1 MTPVV
6 ANILQP
12 LIDAANWVITF
23 LADDVGLSWGL
34 AIIGLTFIT
43 RALILPLSI
52 KQIKSMRALQELQPQ
67 MKEIQEKYKDDRERQ
82 QREMMAFY
90 QENGI
95 NPLASCWPLLLQLP
109 VFLALYQLL
118 RSDDFIT
125 DVCGSPTITDCPEAA
140 FAGIESLLV
149 KPTGLELII
158 LIALFIGTQ
167 LAAGL
172 VMASRVEGPQR
183 YIMFI
188 LPIVIAPFIITQPAG
203 LAVYWISTNVWTIGQ
218 QFVVKRFAPPPHL
231 AKKEEGADGVAM
243 AKAAKPPPPPPRKK
257 KRRK

>member
-1 MTPVV
+1 VTPVV

-12 LIDAANWVITF
+12 LIDAANAVITF
-23 LADDVGLSWGL
+23 LADDIGLSWGL
-34 AIIGLTFIT
+34 SIIGLTFLT

-67 MKEIQEKYKDDRERQ
+67 MKEIQEKYKDDKERQ

-109 VFLALYQLL
+109 VFLSLYQLL
-118 RSDDFIT
+118 RSNDFIA
-125 DVCGSPTITDCPEAA
+125 DVCGSPTVTDCPQAA
-140 FAGIESLLV
+140 FAGIESLLI
-149 KPTGLELII
+149 KPEGLELVI
-158 LIALFIGTQ
+158 LIALFISTQ

-203 LAVYWISTNVWTIGQ
+203 LALYWITTNVWTIGQ
-218 QFVVKRFAPPPHL
+218 QYVVKRVAPPPEK
-231 AKKEEGADGVAM
+231 AQPEAVAG
-243 AKAAKPPPPPPRKK
+243 AKAVKAPPPPPRKK
-257 KRRK
+257 KKRR

>member
-1 MTPVV
+1 LIPVA

-23 LADDVGLSWGL
+23 LAEDIGMAWGF
-34 AIIGLTFIT
+34 AIIGLTFVT

-118 RSDDFIT
+118 RSDAFRE
-125 DVCGSPTITDCPEAA
+125 DVCGAPDVYSCPDAA
-140 FAGIESLLV
+140 FAGIESLLL
-149 KPTGLELII
+149 KPTGLELVI
-158 LIALFIGTQ
+158 LIVLFIGTQ

-218 QFVVKRFAPPPHL
+218 QFVVKRVAPPPEKVKPE
-231 AKKEEGADGVAM
+231 AVAA

-257 KRRK
+257 KKRK

>member
-1 MTPVV
+1 MTPIV

-12 LIDAANWVITF
+12 LIDAANAVITF
-23 LADDVGLSWGL
+23 LADDVGLAWGF

-67 MKEIQEKYKDDRERQ
+67 MKEIQEKYKDDKERQ

-118 RSDDFIT
+118 RSDDFIA
-125 DVCGSPTITDCPEAA
+125 DVCGSPTVTDCSEAA
-140 FAGIESLLV
+140 FAGIESLLI

-183 YIMFI
+183 YIMFV
-188 LPIVIAPFIITQPAG
+188 LPVVIAPFIITQPAG

-218 QFVVKRFAPPPHL
+218 QFIVKRIAPPPEK
-231 AKKEEGADGVAM
+231 AKPEAIAA

-257 KRRK
+257 KKRK

>member
-1 MTPVV
+1 VTPVV

-12 LIDAANWVITF
+12 LIDAANWVITW
-23 LADDVGLSWGL
+23 LADDVGMSWGL

-43 RALILPLSI
+43 RLLILPLSI

-67 MKEIQEKYKDDRERQ
+67 MKEIQQKYKDDKERQ

-125 DVCGSPTITDCPEAA
+125 DVCGSPTVTDCADAA
-140 FAGIESLLV
+140 FVGIESLLI
-149 KPTGLELII
+149 KPTGVELIV

-183 YIMFI
+183 YIMFV
-188 LPIVIAPFIITQPAG
+188 LPVVIAPFIITQPAG

-218 QFVVKRFAPPPHL
+218 QFIVKRIAPPPEK
-231 AKKEEGADGVAM
+231 AKPEAVAA

-257 KRRK
+257 KKRK

>member
-1 MTPVV
+1 VTPVV

-12 LIDAANWVITF
+12 LIDAANAVITF
-23 LADDVGLSWGL
+23 LADDLGLPWGL

-67 MKEIQEKYKDDRERQ
+67 MKEIQEKYKDDKERQ

-118 RSDDFIT
+118 RSDDFIA
-125 DVCGSPTITDCPEAA
+125 DVCGSPDVTDCADAA
-140 FAGIESLLV
+140 FAGIQSLLV
-149 KPTGLELII
+149 KPEGAELVI

-183 YIMFI
+183 YIMFV

-203 LAVYWISTNVWTIGQ
+203 LALYWITTNVWTIGQ
-218 QFVVKRFAPPPHL
+218 QYVVKRVAPPPEKAKPEAL
-231 AKKEEGADGVAM
+231 AA

-257 KRRK
+257 KKRK

>member
-1 MTPVV
+1 MIFVV

-12 LIDAANWVITF
+12 IINVFESVIKF
-23 LADDVGLSWGL
+23 LANAVGLSWGL
-34 AIIGLTFIT
+34 SIVVLTFAV

-67 MKEIQEKYKDDRERQ
+67 MKEIQEKYKDDKERQ

-109 VFLALYQLL
+109 VFLSLYQLL
-118 RSDDFIT
+118 RSNDFIA
-125 DVCGSPTITDCPEAA
+125 DVCGSPTVTDCPQAA
-140 FAGIESLLV
+140 FAGIESLLI
-149 KPTGLELII
+149 KPEGLELVI
-158 LIALFIGTQ
+158 LIALFISTQ

-188 LPIVIAPFIITQPAG
+188 LPIVIAPFIITQPAE
-203 LAVYWISTNVWTIGQ
+203 LALYWITTNVWTIGQ
-218 QFVVKRFAPPPHL
+218 QYVVKRVAPPPEK
-231 AKKEEGADGVAM
+231 AQPEAVAG
-243 AKAAKPPPPPPRKK
+243 AKAVKAPPPPPRKK
-257 KRRK
+257 KKRR

>member
-12 LIDAANWVITF
+12 LIDAANWVITW
-23 LADDVGLSWGL
+23 LADDVGMSWGL

-43 RALILPLSI
+43 RLLILPLSI

-67 MKEIQEKYKDDRERQ
+67 MKEIQQKYKDDKERQ

-125 DVCGSPTITDCPEAA
+125 DVCGSPTVTDCADAA
-140 FAGIESLLV
+140 FVGIESLLI
-149 KPTGLELII
+149 KPTGVELIV

-183 YIMFI
+183 YIMFV
-188 LPIVIAPFIITQPAG
+188 LPVVIAPFIITQPAG

-218 QFVVKRFAPPPHL
+218 QFIVKRIAPPPEK
-231 AKKEEGADGVAM
+231 AKPEAVAA

-257 KRRK
+257 KKRK

>member
-1 MTPVV
+1 MTPIV

-23 LADDVGLSWGL
+23 LADDIGLSWGL

-118 RSDDFIT
+118 RSDDFIA
-125 DVCGSPTITDCPEAA
+125 DVCGNPTITDCPQAA
-140 FAGIESLLV
+140 FAGIESLLI
-149 KPTGLELII
+149 KPTGLELVI

-218 QFVVKRFAPPPHL
+218 QFIVKRVAPPPDV
-231 AKKEEGADGVAM
+231 AKKNEEGEV
-243 AKAAKPPPPPPRKK
+243 AKPVKAPPPPPRKK
-257 KRRK
+257 KKRK

>member
-12 LIDAANWVITF
+12 LIDAANAVITF
-23 LADDVGLSWGL
+23 LADDIGLAWGF

-67 MKEIQEKYKDDRERQ
+67 MKEIQEKYKDDKERQ

-90 QENGI
+90 KENGI

-118 RSDDFIT
+118 RSDDFIA
-125 DVCGSPTITDCPEAA
+125 DVCGSPTVTNCSEAA
-140 FAGIESLLV
+140 FAGIESLLI

-158 LIALFIGTQ
+158 LIALFISTQ

-183 YIMFI
+183 YIMFV
-188 LPIVIAPFIITQPAG
+188 LPVVIAPFIITQPAG

-218 QFVVKRFAPPPHL
+218 QFVVKRVAPPPEK
-231 AKKEEGADGVAM
+231 ARPEVVAA

-257 KRRK
+257 KKRK